1 MKGLSL
7 QWRITIMTAL
17 LTCAACVLTN
27 CLVGYTGMRYMD
39 AIGSD
44 ITALS
49 TADVDTPQAFDPTNV
64 ALDDEVTVVVNNA
77 QESFGAAAWCITAGV
92 TLLGGVLT
100 YFVSGRALK
109 PLRAFAAQVERV
121 QPDNLSE
128 IKLSED
134 VPIELQRCSAS
145 FNDMIARLG
154 EGFSSQQ
161 QFTGNAAHELR
172 TPLALMQA
180 QIELFISEHPN
191 LQPETAELL
200 GLLQEQ
206 TERMSRMTK
215 VLLEMS
221 ELRSVPCKDDI
232 ELGPLSEEVL
242 TDLAPLAEHK
252 DIVLNCSGGARIIG
266 SDTLLYRLV
275 SNLVENAIRYS
286 RPGSTVSVSIC
297 DNDSHVFLRVEDQ
310 GPGIPKQYRESIFQ
324 PFFRLDKSRSRAY
337 GGAGLGLAL
346 VWEIAALHGGT
357 VEIEASSENGTVMLV
372 TLPKRT
378 RTRTSPIGTQGEGRL
393 S

>member
-1 MKGLSL
+1 MKRLSL
-7 QWRITIMTAL
+7 QWRITIMAAL

-44 ITALS
+44 ISALN
-49 TADVDTPQAFDPTNV
+49 AAGVDSPQAFDPTK
-64 ALDDEVTVVVNNA
+64 ATLDDEVTIVVNDA
-77 QESFGAAAWCITAGV
+77 QESFGATAWCITVGV
-92 TLLGGVLT
+92 TLLGGVLA

-128 IKLSED
+128 IRLSKD
-134 VPIELQRCSAS
+134 APTELQRCSAS
-145 FNDMIARLG
+145 FNDMIGRLD
-154 EGFSSQQ
+154 EGFSAQR

-180 QIELFISEHPN
+180 QIELFVSEHPTS
-191 LQPETAELL
+191 QPQTAVLL
-200 GLLQEQ
+200 GLLQEE

-221 ELRSVPCKDDI
+221 ELRSVPCEDDI

-252 DIVLNCSGGARIIG
+252 DIALNCSGGALIIG

-275 SNLVENAIRYS
+275 FNLVENAIRYS
-286 RPGSTVSVSIC
+286 RPGSTVNVSIC
-297 DNDSHVFLRVEDQ
+297 DNDSHVLLRVEDQ
-310 GPGIPKQYRESIFQ
+310 GLGIPKQYRESIFQ
-324 PFFRLDKSRSRAY
+324 PFFRVDKSRSRAY

-346 VWEIAALHGGT
+346 VWEIATLHGGT
-357 VEIEASSENGTVMLV
+357 AEVESSSENGTVMLV
-372 TLPKRT
+372 ALPKRT
-378 RTRTSPIGTQGEGRL
+378 TAQSDR
-393 S
+393 

>member
-1 MKGLSL
+1 MKRLSL
-7 QWRITIMTAL
+7 QWRITLMTAL
-17 LTCAACVLTN
+17 LICSTCVLMN
-27 CLVGYTGMRYMD
+27 CLVGYSGMRYMD
-39 AIGSD
+39 SIGNE
-44 ITALS
+44 LS
-49 TADVDTPQAFDPTNV
+49 AHSKVEAASPSSFDPTNKE
-64 ALDDEVTVVVNNA
+64 LDDALTIVVNDA
-77 QESFGAAAWCITAGV
+77 QESFGATSWYITAAV
-92 TLLGGVLT
+92 TLLGGVLA
-100 YFVSGRALK
+100 YFVSGHALR
-109 PLRAFAAQVERV
+109 PLRFFATQVESVR
-121 QPDNLSE
+121 PDNLADTK
-128 IKLSED
+128 ISED
-134 VPIELQRCSAS
+134 VPSELRRCSAS
-145 FNDMIARLG
+145 FNDMITRLD
-154 EGFSSQQ
+154 EGFSAQR

-180 QIELFISEHPN
+180 QIELFISEHSG

-221 ELRSVPCKDDI
+221 ELRSVTCGDAV

-242 TDLAPLAEHK
+242 TDLAPLAENK
-252 DIVLNCSGGARIIG
+252 DVTLDCAGDALTIG

-275 SNLVENAIRYS
+275 FNLVENAIRYS
-286 RPGSTVSVSIC
+286 RSGSTVNVSIS
-297 DNDSHVFLRVEDQ
+297 DSDSHVLLRVKDE

-357 VEIEASSENGTVMLV
+357 VEVEASSENGTTMLV
-372 TLPKRT
+372 SLPKRSAALT
-378 RTRTSPIGTQGEGRL
+378 EQ
-393 S
+393 

>member
-1 MKGLSL
+1 MKRLSL

-17 LTCAACVLTN
+17 LTCAACMLTN

-39 AIGSD
+39 AIGSG
-44 ITALS
+44 ISALS
-49 TADVDTPQAFDPTNV
+49 TADEDTPQAFDPTNV

-77 QESFGAAAWCITAGV
+77 QESFGATAWCITAGV
-92 TLLGGVLT
+92 TLLGGVLA

-128 IKLSED
+128 INLSED
-134 VPIELQRCSAS
+134 VPTELQRCSAS
-145 FNDMIARLG
+145 FNDTIGRLD
-154 EGFSSQQ
+154 EGFSAQR

-180 QIELFISEHPN
+180 QIELFASEHPTS
-191 LQPETAELL
+191 QPQTAELL

-221 ELRSVPCKDDI
+221 ELHSVPCEDDI

-252 DIVLNCSGGARIIG
+252 DIVLNCSGGALIIG

-275 SNLVENAIRYS
+275 FNLVENAIRYS
-286 RPGSTVSVSIC
+286 RPGSTVNVSIC

-357 VEIEASSENGTVMLV
+357 VEVEASSENGATMLT

-378 RTRTSPIGTQGEGRL
+378 AA
-393 S
+393 

>member
-1 MKGLSL
+1 MKRLSL

-17 LTCAACVLTN
+17 LTCAACMLTN

-39 AIGSD
+39 AIGSG
-44 ITALS
+44 ISALS
-49 TADVDTPQAFDPTNV
+49 TADEDTPQAFDPTNV

-77 QESFGAAAWCITAGV
+77 QESFGATAWCITAGV
-92 TLLGGVLT
+92 TLLGGVLA

-128 IKLSED
+128 INLSED
-134 VPIELQRCSAS
+134 VPTELQRCSAS
-145 FNDMIARLG
+145 FNDMIGRLD
-154 EGFSSQQ
+154 EGFSAQR

-180 QIELFISEHPN
+180 QIELFASEHPTS
-191 LQPETAELL
+191 QPQTAELL

-221 ELRSVPCKDDI
+221 ELHSVPCEDDI

-252 DIVLNCSGGARIIG
+252 DIVLNCSGGALIIG
-266 SDTLLYRLV
+266 SDTLLYRLGF
-275 SNLVENAIRYS
+275 NLVENAIRYS
-286 RPGSTVSVSIC
+286 RPGSTVNVSIC

-324 PFFRLDKSRSRAY
+324 PFYRLDKSRSRAY

-357 VEIEASSENGTVMLV
+357 VEVEASSENGATMLT

-378 RTRTSPIGTQGEGRL
+378 AA
-393 S
+393 

>member
-39 AIGSD
+39 AIGSG
-44 ITALS
+44 ISALS
-49 TADVDTPQAFDPTNV
+49 AADVDTPQEFDPTKGS
-64 ALDDEVTVVVNNA
+64 LDDEVTIVVNDA
-77 QESFGAAAWCITAGV
+77 QESFSMTAWCITAGV
-92 TLLGGVLT
+92 TLLGGVLA

-109 PLRAFAAQVERV
+109 PLRSFATQVERV

-128 IKLSED
+128 IRLSED
-134 VPIELQRCSAS
+134 VPTELQRCSAS

-154 EGFSSQQ
+154 EGFSSQR

-180 QIELFISEHPN
+180 QIELFISEHSG

-221 ELRSVPCKDDI
+221 ELRSVPCGDAV

-242 TDLAPLAEHK
+242 TDLAPLADK
-252 DIVLNCSGGARIIG
+252 KGMALNCAGNALVIG

-275 SNLVENAIRYS
+275 FNLVENAIRYS
-286 RPGSTVSVSIC
+286 RPDSTVNVSIC
-297 DNDSHVFLRVEDQ
+297 DTDSHVFLRVEDQ

-357 VEIEASSENGTVMLV
+357 AEVKESSERGTAMLV
-372 TLPKRT
+372 TLPARA
-378 RTRTSPIGTQGEGRL
+378 L